1 MYLGGM
7 LEMKFN
13 YNLPVNLLFGRG
25 RINEVGLEVAKYGKK
40 ALIVTG
46 RSSTKKSGLLD
57 KTINLLEEA
66 KVEYEIF
73 DKVEQNPLTT
83 TVYEGVDVINETGCD
98 VILGL
103 GGGSIMDAAKS
114 IAFAAKNS
122 GDISEYIF
130 GIKQGNDALPIVL
143 VPTTCG
149 TGSEGNCFSV
159 LTNPETKDK
168 KSLRTNV
175 IIAKAS
181 IIDPELM
188 TTMPKSILASVGF
201 DALAHNMEAYV
212 SKIGQPLTDMQ
223 SLYGIKLIAEN
234 LIKVYEDSNDLDAWE
249 KVSLASTLGGMVI
262 GVAGVTAPHGM
273 EHPASGLYD
282 IVHGKGLAALTPIIV
297 EKSWKSDI
305 EKYSDISKLLGGT
318 GAEDC
323 SDSIRRFLEEIN
335 LKVTL
340 GELGIGE
347 KDVDW
352 MAENCMKVSK
362 PSMINHPI
370 EFTLE
375 EIKDIYY
382 KSL

>member
-1 MYLGGM
+1 MN
-7 LEMKFN
+7 FN
-13 YNLPVNLLFGRG
+13 YNLPINLLFGRG
-25 RINEVGLEVAKYGKK
+25 RSNEIGTEVAKYGKK

-46 RSSTKKSGLLD
+46 RNSTKKSGLLD
-57 KTINLLEEA
+57 KTIDLLNEA
-66 KVEYEIF
+66 KVQYEIF

-83 TVYEGVDVINETGCD
+83 TVYEGVDVIKETGCD
-98 VILGL
+98 VVLGL

-114 IAFAAKNS
+114 IAFSAKNL

-130 GIKQGNDALPIVL
+130 GIKQGSEALPIVL

-168 KSLRTNV
+168 KSLRTNI

-188 TTMPKSILASVGF
+188 VTMPKSILASVGF
-201 DALAHNMEAYV
+201 DALAHNMEAYL
-212 SKIGQPLTDMQ
+212 SKIGQPLTDMKAF
-223 SLYGIKLIAEN
+223 YGIKLLSEN
-234 LIKVYEDSNDLDAWE
+234 LIKVYNDPSDLDAWDS
-249 KVSLASTLGGMVI
+249 VTLASTLGGMVI
-262 GVAGVTAPHGM
+262 GIAGVTAPHGL
-273 EHPASGLYD
+273 EHPASGLHD
-282 IVHGKGLAALTPIIV
+282 IVHGKGLAALTPIIA
-297 EKSWKSDI
+297 EKSWESNL
-305 EKYSDISKLLGGT
+305 EKYSNISKLLGGT
-318 GAEDC
+318 DAKDC
-323 SDSIRRFLEEIN
+323 ADAIRNFLKKID

-340 GELGIGE
+340 GELGITE
-347 KDVDW
+347 KDVEW

-362 PSMINHPI
+362 PSIANHPK
-370 EFTLE
+370 EFSLE

>member
-1 MYLGGM
+1 M
-7 LEMKFN
+7 MKFN

-25 RINEVGLEVAKYGKK
+25 RSNEIGIEVAKYGTK

-57 KTINLLEEA
+57 KVISLLEESN
-66 KVEYEIF
+66 VGYEIF

-83 TVYEGVDVINETGCD
+83 TVYEGVDIIKETGCD
-98 VILGL
+98 VVLGL

-114 IAFAAKNS
+114 IAFSAKNS

-130 GIKQGNDALPIVL
+130 GIKQGSEALPIIL

-188 TTMPKSILASVGF
+188 TTMPKHILASVGF

-212 SKIGQPLTDMQ
+212 SKIGQPLTDMKA
-223 SLYGIKLIAEN
+223 LYGIKLLAQN
-234 LIKVYEDSNDLDAWE
+234 LPKIYNDPTDLEGWE
-249 KVSLASTLGGMVI
+249 KVTLASTLGGMVI

-273 EHPASGLYD
+273 EHPASGLHD
-282 IVHGKGLAALTPIIV
+282 IVHGKGLAALTPVIV
-297 EKSWKSDI
+297 ENSWQSDV
-305 EKYSDISKLLGGT
+305 EKYNDISRLLGGSC
-318 GAEDC
+318 AQDC
-323 SDSIRRFLEEIN
+323 ADAIRNLLSKID

-340 GELGIGE
+340 GELGVQE

-362 PSMINHPI
+362 PSITNHPK

>member
-1 MYLGGM
+1 
-7 LEMKFN
+7 MKFN
-13 YNLPVNLLFGRG
+13 YNLPVNLLFGSG
-25 RINEVGLEVAKYGKK
+25 RINEVGVEVAKYGKK

-57 KTINLLEEA
+57 KTKSLLEEA
-66 KVEYEIF
+66 KVEYEVF

-83 TVYEGVDVINETGCD
+83 TVYEGVEVIKETGCD
-98 VILGL
+98 IVLGL

-114 IAFAAKNS
+114 IAFSAKNP

-130 GIKQGNDALPIVL
+130 GINQGEEAMPIIL

-168 KSLRTNV
+168 KSLRTNL

-188 TTMPKSILASVGF
+188 ITMPKSILASVGF

-212 SKIGQPLTDMQ
+212 SKIGQPLTDMKA
-223 SLYGIKLIAEN
+223 LYGVKLLAEN
-234 LIKVYEDSNDLDAWE
+234 LPKVYKDSGDLDAWE
-249 KVSLASTLGGMVI
+249 KVTLASTLGGMVI

-273 EHPASGLYD
+273 EHPASGLHD
-282 IVHGKGLAALTPIIV
+282 IVHGKGLAALTPVII
-297 EKSWKSDI
+297 EKSWESNM
-305 EKYSDISKLLGGT
+305 EKYRDISRLLGGT
-318 GAEDC
+318 DGSDC
-323 SDSIRRFLEEIN
+323 ADAIKRFLEEID

-340 GELGIGE
+340 GELGVAE
-347 KDVDW
+347 KDVEW

-362 PSMINHPI
+362 PSIVNHPK
-370 EFTLE
+370 EFSFE
-375 EIKDIYY
+375 EIKEIYY
-382 KSL
+382 KSI

>member
-1 MYLGGM
+1 
-7 LEMKFN
+7 MKFN

-25 RINEVGLEVAKYGKK
+25 RSNEIGIEVAKYGKK

-57 KTINLLEEA
+57 KTVTLLKEA
-66 KVEYEIF
+66 KIQYEIF

-83 TVYEGVDVINETGCD
+83 TVYEGVDVIKKTGCD
-98 VILGL
+98 VVLGL

-114 IAFAAKNS
+114 IAFAAKNP

-130 GIKQGNDALPIVL
+130 GIKQGNEALPIIL

-168 KSLRTNV
+168 KSLRTNL

-188 TTMPKSILASVGF
+188 TTMPKSILSSVGF

-212 SKIGQPLTDMQ
+212 SNVGQPLTCMQ
-223 SLYGIKLIAEN
+223 AFYGIKLLAEN
-234 LIKVYEDSNDLDAWE
+234 LTKVYNNPTDLDAWE
-249 KVSLASTLGGMVI
+249 KITLASTLGGMVI
-262 GVAGVTAPHGM
+262 GVAGVTAPHGL
-273 EHPASGLYD
+273 EHPASGLHD

-297 EKSWKSDI
+297 EKSWESDI
-305 EKYSDISKLLGGT
+305 EKYTDISKLLGGT
-318 GAEDC
+318 HAKDC
-323 SDSIRRFLEEIN
+323 ADAIRNFLEKID

-340 GELGIGE
+340 GELGVKENDI
-347 KDVDW
+347 DW

-362 PSMINHPI
+362 PSIVNHPK
-370 EFTLE
+370 EFTLD

>member
-1 MYLGGM
+1 
-7 LEMKFN
+7 MKFN

-25 RINEVGLEVAKYGKK
+25 RINEVGNQVAKYGKK

-46 RSSTKKSGLLD
+46 RGSTKKSGLLD
-57 KTINLLEEA
+57 KTVNLLKEA
-66 KVEYEIF
+66 NIECEIF

-83 TVYEGVDVINETGCD
+83 TVYEGVDVIKETGCD
-98 VILGL
+98 VVLGL

-114 IAFAAKNS
+114 IAFSAKNP

-130 GIKQGNDALPIVL
+130 GIKQGSEALPIIL

-168 KSLRTNV
+168 KSLRTNS

-188 TTMPKSILASVGF
+188 ITMPKSILASVGF

-212 SKIGQPLTDMQ
+212 SKIGQPLTDMKA
-223 SLYGIKLIAEN
+223 LYGIKLVAQN
-234 LIKVYEDSNDLDAWE
+234 LTKLYNDPTDLDAWE
-249 KVSLASTLGGMVI
+249 NVSLASTLGGMVI

-282 IVHGKGLAALTPIIV
+282 IVHGKGLAALTPVIV
-297 EKSWKSDI
+297 EKSWESDI
-305 EKYSDISKLLGGT
+305 EKYSDISRLLGGT
-318 GAEDC
+318 DAKDC
-323 SDSIRRFLEEIN
+323 ADIIRKFLEKID

-347 KDVDW
+347 KDVEW
-352 MAENCMKVSK
+352 IAENCMKVSK
-362 PSMINHPI
+362 PSIVNHPR

-382 KSL
+382 KAL

>member
-1 MYLGGM
+1 
-7 LEMKFN
+7 MKFN

-25 RINEVGLEVAKYGKK
+25 RINEVGSEVAKYGKK

-46 RSSTKKSGLLD
+46 KSSTKKSGLLD
-57 KTINLLEEA
+57 KTKNLLEEA

-83 TVYEGVDVINETGCD
+83 TVYEGVEVIKETGCD

-114 IAFAAKNS
+114 IAFAAENS

-188 TTMPKSILASVGF
+188 TTMPRGILASVGF

-212 SKIGQPLTDMQ
+212 SKNGQPLTDMK
-223 SLYGIKLIAEN
+223 SLYGIKLLAEN
-234 LIKVYEDSNDLDAWE
+234 LIKVYKDSDDLEAWE

-262 GVAGVTAPHGM
+262 GAAGVTAPHGM

-297 EKSWKSDI
+297 ERSWDSDI

-318 GAEDC
+318 DAKDC
-323 SDSIRRFLEEIN
+323 ADSIRRFLEEIN

-362 PSMINHPI
+362 PSMVNHPR

>member
-1 MYLGGM
+1 M
-7 LEMKFN
+7 EFN

-25 RINEVGLEVAKYGKK
+25 KSNEIGNEVAKYGKK

-57 KTINLLEEA
+57 KTVNLLKEA
-66 KVEYEIF
+66 NVEYEIF

-83 TVYEGVDVINETGCD
+83 TVYEGVDVIKETGCD
-98 VILGL
+98 VVLGL

-114 IAFAAKNS
+114 IAFSAKNS

-130 GIKQGNDALPIVL
+130 GIKQGNEALPIVL

-168 KSLRTNV
+168 KSLRTNL

-188 TTMPKSILASVGF
+188 ITMPKSILVSVGF

-212 SKIGQPLTDMQ
+212 SKIGQPLTDIKAF
-223 SLYGIKLIAEN
+223 YGIKLLAEN
-234 LIKVYEDSNDLDAWE
+234 LPKVYNNPNDLEAWE
-249 KVSLASTLGGMVI
+249 KVTLASTLGGMVI

-273 EHPASGLYD
+273 EHPASGLHD

-297 EKSWKSDI
+297 ERSWESDI
-305 EKYSDISKLLGGT
+305 EKYTDISKLLGGT
-318 GAEDC
+318 SAEDC
-323 SDSIRRFLEEIN
+323 ADAIRSFLEKID

-340 GELGIGE
+340 GELGVKE
-347 KDVDW
+347 EDVEW

-362 PSMINHPI
+362 PSIVNHPR

-382 KSL
+382 KAL

>member
-1 MYLGGM
+1 
-7 LEMKFN
+7 MKFN

-25 RINEVGLEVAKYGKK
+25 RSNEIGNEVSKYGTK

-57 KTINLLEEA
+57 KVISLLKESN
-66 KVEYEIF
+66 VEYEIF

-83 TVYEGVDVINETGCD
+83 TVYDGVDVIKETGCD
-98 VILGL
+98 VVLGL

-114 IAFAAKNS
+114 IAFSAKNP

-130 GIKQGNDALPIVL
+130 GIKQGNEALPIIL

-159 LTNPETKDK
+159 LTNPETNDK
-168 KSLRTNV
+168 KSLRTNA
-175 IIAKAS
+175 IIAKSS

-188 TTMPKSILASVGF
+188 TTMPKHILASVGF

-212 SKIGQPLTDMQ
+212 SKIGQPLTDMKA
-223 SLYGIKLIAEN
+223 LYGIKLLAEN
-234 LIKVYEDSNDLDAWE
+234 LPKIYNDPTDLEGWE
-249 KVSLASTLGGMVI
+249 KVTLASTLGGMVI

-273 EHPASGLYD
+273 EHPASGLHD
-282 IVHGKGLAALTPIIV
+282 IVHGKGLAALTPVIV
-297 EKSWKSDI
+297 ENSWQSDV
-305 EKYSDISKLLGGT
+305 EKYNDISRLLGG
-318 GAEDC
+318 GCAEDC
-323 SDSIRRFLEEIN
+323 ADAIRNLLSKID

-340 GELGIGE
+340 GELGVQE
-347 KDVDW
+347 KDVEW

-362 PSMINHPI
+362 PSIVNHPK